1 MVDLLKKATRPA
13 VTVEKSDTVENAVRV
28 MVEHKIGA
36 VVVTDRGKV
45 VGIFSERDLMQRV
58 VLARLDA
65 AKTAVGKVMTA
76 DVVSATE
83 DGDEDDAVTAMV
95 DRHIRHVP
103 VVDKRRRA
111 LGMLSFRDVMK
122 SRVDDLR
129 HEVAALEAYLGYDG
143 VSG

>member
-1 MVDLLKKATRPA
+1 MVDLLKRASRPA
-13 VTVEKSDTVENAVRV
+13 VTVEKSASVEDAVRI

-36 VVVTDRGKV
+36 VVVTSRGKV
-45 VGIFSERDLMQRV
+45 AGIFSERDLMQRV

-65 AKTAVGKVMTA
+65 AKTPVAKVMTA
-76 DVVSATE
+76 DIVSAAE

-103 VVDKRRRA
+103 VVDKRKRA
-111 LGMLSFRDVMK
+111 VGMLSFRDVMK
-122 SRVDDLR
+122 NRVDDLR

>member
-13 VTVEKSDTVENAVRV
+13 VTVEKSVTVEDAVRV

-36 VVVTDRGKV
+36 VVVTDKGKV
-45 VGIFSERDLMQRV
+45 AGIFSERDLMQRV

-76 DVVSATE
+76 DVVSAAE

-103 VVDKRRRA
+103 VVDKRKHA
-111 LGMLSFRDVMK
+111 VGMLSFRDVMK